1 MAIKV
6 LIIDDS
12 AMIRKV
18 FEKELSKDP
27 EIEVVGTAPD
37 PIVGRDKIVYLK
49 PDVITLDIEMPRM
62 DGLTFLSKLMK
73 HYPLPVVVVSSLA
86 KRGGDVAVK
95 AMELGAVE
103 VLSKPGTAYSVGDMS
118 EQLIEKVKA
127 AAKVKVFKS
136 LDDSRVNS
144 KEENKALIASLAV
157 KTTNKIVAIGASTG
171 GTEALREV
179 ITRLPANAPPI
190 VIVQHMPQNFTKSFA
205 DRLNELSHVQV
216 KEATDGEY
224 LATGKVLIA
233 PGNKHMEIRR
243 SGIQYYVTLFDGPM
257 MFHQRPA
264 VEILFNSV
272 AKYAGQNAI
281 GVILTGMGKD
291 GAQGLLNMRQ
301 AGANTI
307 AQDEKSCIVFG
318 MPKEAIELGAAEV
331 IKPLP
336 QITQTILDICNRS

>member
-18 FEKELSKDP
+18 FEQELSKDP

-37 PIVGRDKIVYLK
+37 PFVGRDKIVYLK

-62 DGLTFLSKLMK
+62 DGLTFLGKLMQY
-73 HYPLPVVVVSSLA
+73 YPMPVVVVSSLA
-86 KRGGDVAVK
+86 KKGGDVAFK
-95 AMELGAVE
+95 AIELGAVE

-127 AAKVKVFKS
+127 AAKVKVFKKI
-136 LDDSRVNS
+136 DPSRLNTQEQNQAIV
-144 KEENKALIASLAV
+144 ASIGV
-157 KTTNKIVAIGASTG
+157 KTTNKIIAIGASTG
-171 GTEALREV
+171 GTDALREV
-179 ITRLPANAPPI
+179 ITRFPANCPP
-190 VIVQHMPQNFTKSFA
+190 VVVVQHMPQNFTKSFA
-205 DRLNELSHVQV
+205 DRLNAISQVTV
-216 KEATDGEY
+216 KEAVDGEY
-224 LATGKVLIA
+224 LSTGKVLIA
-233 PGNKHMEIRR
+233 PGNQHMEIRR
-243 SGIQYYVTLFDGPM
+243 SGINYYVTLFDGPM

-272 AKYAGQNAI
+272 AKYAGQNAV
-281 GVILTGMGKD
+281 GAILTGMGKD

-307 AQDEKSCIVFG
+307 AQDEKTSIVFG
-318 MPKEAIELGAAEV
+318 MPKEAIDIGAAQV

-336 QITQTILDICNRS
+336 DVAQTIMNFCAQ